1 MTMQSD
7 SVKNLLPALAAAIE
21 EMADPVKNASNPH
34 FKNKYADLAQVIE
47 CAESALAKHKLI
59 VTETLELLDGGG
71 QALRTRVWH
80 TPSGEWLDSVVRLL
94 VEKMQMQPLGSAI
107 TYARRYARKSLFG
120 MVDVDDDGQKASKPS
135 KKAEAAALPPVAKF
149 DFVEDAITSLESVA
163 AVADLRKWEERMR
176 VSGFTGSDREQALAA
191 RNEKLREINEGGQ

>member
-1 MTMQSD
+1 MHSD
-7 SVKNLLPALAAAIE
+7 SIKSLLPALSAAIE

-34 FKNKYADLAQVIE
+34 FKNKYADLGEVIE
-47 CAESALAKHKLI
+47 CSEAALAKHKLL
-59 VTETLELLDGGG
+59 VTETLEMLEGGG

-94 VEKMQMQPLGSAI
+94 VGKMEMQPLGSAI

-120 MVDVDDDGQKASKPS
+120 MVDVDDDAQSSAKKP
-135 KKAEAAALPPVAKF
+135 KKADAKDLPPVAKF
-149 DFVEDAITSLESVA
+149 EMVEEAIAALESVA
-163 AVADLRKWEERMR
+163 QVADLRKWEERMR

-191 RNEKLREINEGGQ
+191 RNAKIAELNEVVR